1 MSRLALIVALFLST
15 VASAQPMAAQMSGI
29 PRPDPQVPAGTVT
42 VRLIRGQ
49 LPNNIT
55 DHEVELLGDGGAL
68 QKQKTDAAGRATF
81 TGVPTGGSFVARAK
95 EGEVELTSQPI
106 VIPSDMGVRVMLVF
120 PGPGA
125 GAGTGPAAPTTDGL
139 GRPDKSVPPGTIL
152 VHAQDGDGKPL
163 GDLDVRL
170 GHARAGESKAT
181 EQKARTN
188 AAGDARFE
196 GQDSKPTSGYL
207 VEVLRD
213 GVTYAGKPFRLVEN
227 MGSKVVLEI
236 RAVTAEV
243 SALQIGRGSHFIF
256 EISDDSLQVAEVWR
270 LSNGGTQPVDAKG
283 GIHLPLPREAVG
295 TQVGPE
301 SPQSFRVT
309 GHEAVWSGP
318 LPVGDT
324 ELQVMYVLP
333 YSGGELTVRQSTPVA
348 FSELNVITERIP
360 GLVAEGPFTNHEDR
374 ELQGRNLVLYR
385 APGSPAGGVI
395 EFTLTGLPHSN
406 PQWRLLSAVIALGLF
421 LGFLFWGLSGHSAAK
436 RQIVELEAE
445 REKLMAQ
452 LAEVEAKLHAKPGA
466 KDEKAEKK
474 RAQRRQ
480 ELVDRLAVVYQELYE
495 AEG

>member
-1 MSRLALIVALFLST
+1 MTRFALISALILST
-15 VASAQPMAAQMSGI
+15 ATAMAQPMAAQMSGI

-49 LPNNIT
+49 LPNNII

-81 TGVPTGGSFVARAK
+81 TGVPAGGSFVARAK
-95 EGEVELTSQPI
+95 EGEIELTSQPI
-106 VIPSDMGVRVMLVF
+106 VIPADMGVRVMLVF
-120 PGPGA
+120 PVA
-125 GAGTGPAAPTTDGL
+125 GAAPASATPDGL
-139 GRPDKSVPPGTIL
+139 GRPDKTVPPGTIL

-163 GDLDVRL
+163 ADLDVRL

-181 EQKARTN
+181 ELKAHSN
-188 AAGDARFE
+188 ASGDARFE
-196 GQDSKPTSGYL
+196 GQDTKPSSGYL

-227 MGSKVVLEI
+227 MGSKVVLEV
-236 RAVTAEV
+236 RPVTAEV
-243 SALQIGRGSHFIF
+243 RDLQIGRGSHFIF
-256 EISDDSLQVAEVWR
+256 EVGDDSLQVAEVWR
-270 LSNGGTQPVDAKG
+270 LTNGGTQSVDAKG

-295 TQVGPE
+295 AQVGPE

-348 FSELNVITERIP
+348 FLEVNVITERIP
-360 GLVAEGPFTNHEDR
+360 GLVADGPFTAHEDR
-374 ELQGRNLVLYR
+374 ELQGRKLVLYR

-395 EFTLTGLPHSN
+395 EFRLSGLPHSD
-406 PQWRLLSAVIALGLF
+406 PIWRLLSAVAAIGLF
-421 LGFLFWGLSGHSAAK
+421 VGFLFWGLSGTSAARK
-436 RQIVELEAE
+436 QIVELEDE
-445 REKLMAQ
+445 REKLLTQ
-452 LAEVEAKLHAKPGA
+452 LAEVEAKLHVKTDAKT
-466 KDEKAEKK
+466 EKK
-474 RAQRRQ
+474 RTQRRQ
-480 ELVDRLAVVYQELYE
+480 ELVDRLATVYQELYE